1 MHAGLA
7 RALGYLLA
15 GIAVMAGLATL
26 FFIWFGV
33 QIVYFVLTD
42 DGPGSLGHV
51 GIYIGAFLYP
61 LLAVIFG
68 GITWS
73 ARRAA
78 RRRLRG

>member
-1 MHAGLA
+1 MK
-7 RALGYLLA
+7 RSLGYVFAAIALL
-15 GIAVMAGLATL
+15 AGLATL

-51 GIYIGAFLYP
+51 GIYIGAILYP

-78 RRRLRG
+78 RRRLRA